1 MEQERIK
8 TAKNLKP
15 LRLYIYRD
23 FYKKKE
29 ENKKEM
35 QTHTLEEM
43 YGQLAV
49 QKKNIKIN
57 DKNSIKNKDRPLLNL
72 KKQIEF
78 MCFFKFNNSLSFL
91 RARK

>member
-1 MEQERIK
+1 
-8 TAKNLKP
+8 
-15 LRLYIYRD
+15 
-23 FYKKKE
+23 
-29 ENKKEM
+29 M

-43 YGQLAV
+43 YGQLDV

-72 KKQIEF
+72 KKQFEF

-91 RARK
+91 SARKQIQYKKLKNEQQIKKGK